1 MIFFN
6 KQKKTEDQKSATYLM
21 KHNFNRGI
29 EERELG
35 AFYERF
41 CQFENALDHYN
52 QAYNYFIEAEKFVE
66 PAGEKEKGE
75 RIKAYTELTYGKV
88 LDVKERMRES
98 GDGGRSL

>member
-6 KQKKTEDQKSATYLM
+6 KQKKTEEQKSATYLM
-21 KHNFNRGI
+21 KHNFNRGL

-41 CQFENALDHYN
+41 CMFENSLEHYN
-52 QAYNYFIEAEKFVE
+52 LAYDFFLKAESFVSLAE
-66 PAGEKEKGE
+66 EEEKGK
-75 RIKAYTELTYGKV
+75 RVSAYKTLTYAKV
-88 LDVKERMRES
+88 LDIREKMRDC